1 MSHEVFVGIDVSK
14 TWLDVAVFSPQRSCR
29 VANDQAGWDQL
40 ITWLGGPQ
48 GCLVVMEAT
57 GGYQT
62 AVAAALA
69 TAGFDVVVANPR
81 HVRDHARARGLLA
94 KTDKLD
100 AKMIAD
106 FAQRQEPAVRALP
119 DEQTRLLQALMARR
133 RQLLEMHTMEKNRLH
148 QAPKALAKQIQ
159 KHIRWLEKQLAD
171 LDDDLSD
178 QIRNSDIWREKDDI
192 LRSAPGVGEVT
203 SRTLLADL
211 PELGQVS
218 GKRIAAL
225 VGVAPFNRDSGKFQ
239 GHRTIWG
246 GRASV
251 RNALY
256 MATVSAIH
264 YNPVIRPHYQR
275 LRQAG
280 KRAKV
285 AIVACMRKLLV
296 ILNTMLKERKHWQ
309 PRLQETP

>member
-14 TWLDVAVFSPQRSCR
+14 ASLDVAVFSPQRCCR
-29 VANDQAGWDQL
+29 VPNDQAGWDQL
-40 ITWLGGPQ
+40 IAWLGEPQ

-57 GGYQT
+57 GGYQ
-62 AVAAALA
+62 AAAAAALA

-81 HVRDHARARGLLA
+81 KVRDHARSRGLLA

-106 FAQRQEPAVRALP
+106 FAERNRPPVRALP
-119 DEQTRLLQALMARR
+119 DEKTRLLQALMARR
-133 RQLLEMHTMEKNRLH
+133 RQLLEMLTMEKNRLQ

-171 LDDDLSD
+171 LDDDLD
-178 QIRNSDIWREKDDI
+178 EQVRQSDIWREKDDI
-192 LRSAPGVGEVT
+192 LRTAPGVGKAT
-203 SRTLLADL
+203 SHTLLADL
-211 PELGQVS
+211 PELGEVS
-218 GKRIAAL
+218 GKRIASL
-225 VGVAPFNRDSGKFQ
+225 VGVAPFNRDSGKLQ

-256 MATVSAIH
+256 MATVSAIRC
-264 YNPVIRPHYQR
+264 NPVIRKHYR
-275 LRQAG
+275 HLRDAG
-280 KRAKV
+280 KAGKV

-296 ILNTMLKERKHWQ
+296 ILNTMIKEHKPWD
-309 PRLQETP
+309 PKLPETA